1 MKKRGFTLVELLA
14 VIAIL
19 AILVLIS
26 LPNVVGMF
34 NNAKKSTF
42 MTEAQSLYKEATNK
56 YIQET
61 MKGNKVSVISSED
74 DSALELSGNNLKYYI
89 KVNSSGE
96 IVRLIVSNGN
106 YCINTNKSNAIELTS
121 NDITDGECDFDVSD
135 EWYDNCSSSSK
146 KLNCKIISDNIAEA
160 DNKTSENVTLSTG
173 IDFKRSSDSVLG
185 KNLSKVLYNQDVS
198 FEYYDSTKVSTYGAK
213 IDKENKYP
221 IKKIAMIIGSSE
233 QETCSGDSLFEG
245 VYTKLDFK
253 DGSYNLSNYNCNTK
267 KSYGEKAVGGY
278 LCIGSTDKT
287 GYAYSN
293 STMCNNAI
301 RILEV
306 KDGIITKADIYYTE
320 RDDPDKNGTGLYYT
334 TDKSVTSKRIYFYR
348 GNVSNNYVVFANHC
362 WRIIRTNED
371 ESIRMIYFGDYTNG
385 SCPDNGVGGFIKTGV
400 KYNDNNSDNRYIGY
414 MYGDSCDTY
423 ENCHQNINDS
433 NIKKVVEEWYKE
445 NILTLGDTANNI
457 QDTVYCNDRSLIYG
471 SGKENEDSYYNG
483 YGKIRNDSMG
493 VNLNLGCSRN
503 EDKFT
508 VDSAIGNGKLKY
520 PIALIE
526 TNDIVL
532 AGALRN
538 YDNYRSYVHSYL
550 YMKDNAYWTM
560 SPYLVNKY
568 NKSAI
573 MTVSGGEAS
582 SASASNTFSQGHG
595 YYIVAP
601 VISLKSTVNVQS
613 GSGTKNNPY
622 IVK

>member
-253 DGSYNLSNYNCNTK
+253 DG
-267 KSYGEKAVGGY
+267 
-278 LCIGSTDKT
+278 
-287 GYAYSN
+287 
-293 STMCNNAI
+293 
-301 RILEV
+301 
-306 KDGIITKADIYYTE
+306 
-320 RDDPDKNGTGLYYT
+320 
-334 TDKSVTSKRIYFYR
+334 
-348 GNVSNNYVVFANHC
+348 
-362 WRIIRTNED
+362 
-371 ESIRMIYFGDYTNG
+371 
-385 SCPDNGVGGFIKTGV
+385 
-400 KYNDNNSDNRYIGY
+400 
-414 MYGDSCDTY
+414 
-423 ENCHQNINDS
+423 
-433 NIKKVVEEWYKE
+433 
-445 NILTLGDTANNI
+445 
-457 QDTVYCNDRSLIYG
+457 
-471 SGKENEDSYYNG
+471 
-483 YGKIRNDSMG
+483 
-493 VNLNLGCSRN
+493 
-503 EDKFT
+503 
-508 VDSAIGNGKLKY
+508 
-520 PIALIE
+520 
-526 TNDIVL
+526 
-532 AGALRN
+532 
-538 YDNYRSYVHSYL
+538 
-550 YMKDNAYWTM
+550 
-560 SPYLVNKY
+560 
-568 NKSAI
+568 
-573 MTVSGGEAS
+573 
-582 SASASNTFSQGHG
+582 
-595 YYIVAP
+595 
-601 VISLKSTVNVQS
+601 
-613 GSGTKNNPY
+613 
-622 IVK
+622 